1 MVMVM
6 VMTEMLMLKWQL
18 TELSKTMGKEK
29 KEREREGENE
39 MREVRPYHQRIGR
52 GVVFL
57 MAMDWRVI
65 VRGVHGG
72 GTCIGKVVSAG
83 GVLVPS

>member
-1 MVMVM
+1 
-6 VMTEMLMLKWQL
+6 MTEMLMLKWL
-18 TELSKTMGKEK
+18 LMELPKTKGKGK
-29 KEREREGENE
+29 REREME
-39 MREVRPYHQRIGR
+39 MEMEMGEVRPYHQRIGC
-52 GVVFL
+52 GVVVL

-72 GTCIGKVVSAG
+72 GTYIGRVVSAG

>member
-1 MVMVM
+1 MVM

-18 TELSKTMGKEK
+18 TELPKAKGKGK
-29 KEREREGENE
+29 RERERENE

-52 GVVFL
+52 GVVVL

-72 GTCIGKVVSAG
+72 GTCIGRVVSAG